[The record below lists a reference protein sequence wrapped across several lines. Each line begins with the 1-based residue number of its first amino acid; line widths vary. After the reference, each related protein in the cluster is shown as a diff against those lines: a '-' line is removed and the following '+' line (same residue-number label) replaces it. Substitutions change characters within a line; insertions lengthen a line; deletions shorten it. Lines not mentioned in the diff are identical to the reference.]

1 MGRLFPLLPMGAAL
15 LLAIALAPSAG
26 SQELAGAKPEVVPTP
41 PAEPQSRSAYSP
53 RPQYDPIRAME
64 EAAQRADAAARA
76 AIRQQMA
83 LVAAAPLYSPSIVF
97 PYRYPTPVVP
107 PVYGPPRAVRRAQRS
122 LERAG
127 VPYAVYVPPVPWT
140 ARLSIVAPLPAP
152 VQQPQGYEKI
162 WTGPN
167 GYIYRPWYGRPPAEA
182 QQGMAPD
189 EPVPAPAPVLPPDSP
204 DLRQRPA
211 IPELHE
217 PPVLPVPPE
226 AGTKQPNPAPEPI
239 PAPPPAQ
246 GPQEF

>member
-1 MGRLFPLLPMGAAL
+1 MGRLFPLVPMIAAL
-15 LLAIALAPSAG
+15 LLAIAVAPSAG
-26 SQELAGAKPEVVPTP
+26 SQELAGAQPEVVPTP
-41 PAEPQSRSAYSP
+41 PAEPQSQSAYVS
-53 RPQYDPIRAME
+53 RAQYDPIRAAE
-64 EAAQRADAAARA
+64 EAAERADAAARA

-167 GYIYRPWYGRPPAEA
+167 GYIYRPWYGQPLAQEHQNGAQAAE
-182 QQGMAPD
+182 PL
-189 EPVPAPAPVLPPDSP
+189 PAPVLPPDSP

>member
-1 MGRLFPLLPMGAAL
+1 MGRLFPLVPSLAGS
-15 LLAIALAPSAG
+15 LLAIALVTSG
-26 SQELAGAKPEVVPTP
+26 NSQELAVGQPEVVPTP
-41 PAEPQSRSAYSP
+41 PAEPQSRSVYAP

-64 EAAQRADAAARA
+64 EAAERADAAARA

-83 LVAAAPLYSPSIVF
+83 IVAAAPLYSPSIVF
-97 PYRYPTPVVP
+97 PYRYPTPIVP
-107 PVYGPPRAVRRAQRS
+107 PVYGTPRAVRRAQRT

-167 GYIYRPWYGRPPAEA
+167 GYIYRPWYGLAPAEA
-182 QQGMAPD
+182 QKNAAPAA
-189 EPVPAPAPVLPPDSP
+189 EPLPAPVLSP
-204 DLRQRPA
+204 DRPDVRQRPA
-211 IPELHE
+211 VPELLE
-217 PPVLPVPPE
+217 PPVLPAPPE
-226 AGTKQPNPAPEPI
+226 AGTKRPNPAPEPI
-239 PAPPPAQ
+239 PAPPPTQ